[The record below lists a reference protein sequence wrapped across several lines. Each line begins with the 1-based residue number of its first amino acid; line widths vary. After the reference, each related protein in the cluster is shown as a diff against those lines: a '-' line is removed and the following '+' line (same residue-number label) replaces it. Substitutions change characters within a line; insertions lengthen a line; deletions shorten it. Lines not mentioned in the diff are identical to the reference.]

1 MLTNNK
7 GERIHFLL
15 TEQGFVLG
23 SSEDETFL
31 QLSELG
37 TALQACGGRTLWHCS
52 EMKAIFGL

>member
-15 TEQGFVLG
+15 TEQGFVLE

-31 QLSELG
+31 RCPNW
-37 TALQACGGRTLWHCS
+37 ALRCRHVAAVLYGIAV
-52 EMKAIFGL
+52 K